1 MARPRRLMIEHM
13 PNQNT
18 ASAGESGEHLNTVH
32 LRGRLASTPS
42 PRELPSGDEL
52 WAFRLTVAR
61 PPGERGRVDSI
72 DCSTTRARVQ
82 RVLGRAS
89 PGEVLDVTGALRRRF
104 WQATTGLASRYEVD
118 VSALAR
124 VGRMSAS
131 AAAAGTATPP
141 GATARGAA
149 RRRSGA

>member
-1 MARPRRLMIEHM
+1 M
-13 PNQNT
+13 PNQHNT
-18 ASAGESGEHLNTVH
+18 PAGESGGDLNTVH
-32 LRGRLASTPS
+32 LRGRLATTPT

-82 RVLGRAS
+82 RVLERAA
-89 PGEVLDVTGALRRRF
+89 PGDTVEATGALRRRF
-104 WQATTGLASRYEVD
+104 WRGATGLASRYEVE

-124 VGRMSAS
+124 VGRRTANVAAVS
-131 AAAAGTATPP
+131 AAASA
-141 GATARGAA
+141 GATSPPAA
-149 RRRSGA
+149 RRRNGA

>member
-1 MARPRRLMIEHM
+1 M
-13 PNQNT
+13 PNQY
-18 ASAGESGEHLNTVH
+18 SVLAGESGEHLNTVH
-32 LRGRLASTPS
+32 LRGRLASPPS

-61 PPGERGRVDSI
+61 PSGERGRVDSI

-82 RVLGRAS
+82 RVLERAS
-89 PGEVLDVTGALRRRF
+89 LGDTVDVTGALRRRF
-104 WQATTGLASRYEVD
+104 WRGASGLASRYEVE

-124 VGRMSAS
+124 VTRPSTT
-131 AAAAGTATPP
+131 AAAGSASGSQRP
-141 GATARGAA
+141 RSRQAA